1 MKAAFLSSSLISAKG
16 TAGPASPSQPP
27 KELLEKS
34 KRAEDIYNGSPV
46 SKEHS
51 QSVPVV
57 VPASSAIAASAT
69 PSISEPEQPSGPAT
83 ERAHT
88 LLRQQETDMLL
99 QQKETD
105 RLRKDNLGRV
115 RMSIRMSPEQH
126 LHLKLMSAHSRKS
139 AQTIMEEALSEYVDT
154 HGADLIPSSCA
165 CVRDKLY
172 R

>member
-34 KRAEDIYNGSPV
+34 KRAEDIYRGSSM
-46 SKEHS
+46 SKEHTERA
-51 QSVPVV
+51 PVV
-57 VPASSAIAASAT
+57 APAPPVATASVT
-69 PSISEPEQPSGPAT
+69 PDSEQPSKPVT
-83 ERAHT
+83 ERAHAV
-88 LLRQQETDMLL
+88 LHQQETDMLL
-99 QQKETD
+99 QKIETD
-105 RLRKDNLGRV
+105 RLRRDNLGRV

-139 AQTIMEEALSEYVDT
+139 AQTIMEEALGEYVDN
-154 HGADLIPSSCA
+154 HGSDLIPSSCA